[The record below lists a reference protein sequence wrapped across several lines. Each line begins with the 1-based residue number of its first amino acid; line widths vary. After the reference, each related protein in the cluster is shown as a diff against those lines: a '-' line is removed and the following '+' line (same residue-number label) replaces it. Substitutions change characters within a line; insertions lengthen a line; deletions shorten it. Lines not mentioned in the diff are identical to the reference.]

1 MKLEVIRFSSQER
14 DTLGLL
20 FDASNGTEFRE
31 FLCFTLEDEDREEK
45 VMHETRIPAGTY
57 NLRLKTWGGYH
68 DRYTKR
74 FGEMHKGM
82 IEVLDVPNFKHILIH
97 CGNDEDDTS
106 GCLLLG
112 NSQTQ
117 NVTATGYVSGST
129 EAYKRVY
136 PLIAEALQC
145 EDCTITYTDYDG

>member
-1 MKLEVIRFSSQER
+1 MKLEVLRFSSQKR

-20 FDASNGTEFRE
+20 FDITDGRR
-31 FLCFTLEDEDREEK
+31 FLCFTLEDEDRDVK

-57 NLRLKTWGGYH
+57 KLRLKKWGGYNT
-68 DRYTKR
+68 RYAKR
-74 FGEMHKGM
+74 FEGIHKGM

-112 NSQTQ
+112 NSQTE
-117 NVTATGYVSGST
+117 NIASTGFVGSST
-129 EAYKRVY
+129 VAYKRVY
-136 PLIAEALQC
+136 PEIAEAI
-145 EDCTITYTDYDG
+145 EKEECTITYTDYDG